1 MKNVTEQQDELK
13 MELTVLE
20 NTHNF
25 TWNNEPI
32 KATLESYS
40 EKFAGLVV
48 TADNLKNME
57 KDQKEL
63 GSIRVKLEKFRKET
77 KKDMEKPVKAFE
89 MQVSELQH
97 IIAAVE
103 SPLKDQIDK
112 YEQQRINDLRTEYTK
127 EAKEIA
133 VNIGLRDEYM
143 FDFIIPSQWT
153 MRTATRGKA
162 IQAINESLNALLQKQ
177 TLEDTAKQQEQI
189 KQIQI
194 DMLCKNYSDTYSLN
208 TPILP
213 QDCAHET
220 KDCNL
225 MDLPSIIE
233 NFAKKRAEVENKVIE
248 VVAPVIA
255 APPVQ
260 QPVSNTIIPK
270 QFTDT
275 IVTRITMR
283 MSAEQLR
290 RFDEFIKNIN
300 IEVIKREVR

>member
-13 MELTVLE
+13 MELMVIE

-40 EKFAGLVV
+40 EKFADLIV
-48 TADNLKNME
+48 TKENLKDME

-89 MQVSELQH
+89 IQVSELQH

-112 YEQQRINDLRTEYTK
+112 YEQQRINNLRAEYTK

-133 VNIGLRDEYM
+133 LNIGLRDEYM

-153 MRTATRGKA
+153 QRTATRGKT
-162 IQAINESLNALLQKQ
+162 IQSINESLNALLQKQ

-194 DMLCKNYSDTYSLN
+194 SMLCKNYSDTYSLN
-208 TPILP
+208 TPITTC
-213 QDCAHET
+213 DCAHET
-220 KDCNL
+220 KTCSL
-225 MDLPSIIE
+225 MELPSIIE
-233 NFAKKRAEVENKVIE
+233 SFAKKRAEVENKVIE
-248 VVAPVIA
+248 VVAPVISV
-255 APPVQ
+255 PSQRPI
-260 QPVSNTIIPK
+260 SNPIIPAS
-270 QFTDT
+270 FTDT

-283 MSAEQLR
+283 MSTEQLS

-300 IEVIKREVR
+300 IEVIKREVK